1 MATIGKRAYAEMFGP
16 TVGDRLRLADT
27 DLIVE
32 VEYDLTLRAG
42 GYGEEAKFGGGKTI
56 RDGMAQ
62 SQRTRDRAG
71 TGPCGG
77 GAMDTVLT
85 NALIIDHTGIIKAD
99 IGLKGGRIAAI
110 GKSGNPDTQSGVDI
124 IIGPGTEIISCE
136 GNIVTAGGIDSHIHF
151 ICPQQIEE
159 ALASGITTMLG
170 GGTGPATGTFAT
182 TCTPGPWNIERML
195 QAAEAFPMNLGFLG
209 KGNAALPDALHEQ
222 INAGVIG
229 LKLHEDWG
237 TTPAAISN
245 CLDVAEATDT
255 QVAIH
260 SDTLN
265 ESGFVED
272 TIAATKGRTLC
283 AFHTEGAGGGHA
295 PDILRVVGEANF
307 LPSSTNPTMPYTHN
321 TLDEHVDMLMVC
333 HHLDASI
340 AEDLAFA
347 ESRIRKETIAAED
360 VLHDMGA
367 ISMMSSDSQAMG
379 RVGEVILRTWQTA
392 HKMKVQRGWL
402 DNPQPSGSGV
412 PEDNSRNDNFRV
424 KRYIAKYTINPAI
437 AHGIS
442 HEVGSIEVGKWA
454 DMVIWKPAFFG
465 VKPALILKGGFIA
478 MAAMGDPNAS
488 IPTPQPVHYRPM
500 FGSYGG
506 ALARGS
512 LTFVSQA
519 SLAAG
524 IGQRFGLHKTLAAV
538 KGVRGIT
545 KRDMVHNGYLPRME
559 VDPQTYAVRADG
571 QLLTCEPASS
581 LPMTQR
587 YFLF

>member
-1 MATIGKRAYAEMFGP
+1 MATIGRRAYAEMFGP
-16 TVGDRLRLADT
+16 TVGDRVRLADT
-27 DLIVE
+27 ELILE
-32 VEYDLTLRAG
+32 VEADHTLRAG
-42 GYGEEAKFGGGKTI
+42 SYGEEVKFGGGKTI

-62 SQRTRDRAG
+62 SQRTNAGTG
-71 TGPCGG
+71 TGPCGSD
-77 GAMDTVLT
+77 AVDTVLT
-85 NALIIDHTGIIKAD
+85 NALLIDHTGIFKAD
-99 IGLKGGRIAAI
+99 IGLRAGRIASI
-110 GKSGNPDTQSGVDI
+110 GKAGNPDVQPGVDI
-124 IIGPGTEIISCE
+124 IIGPGTEVISCE

-170 GGTGPATGTFAT
+170 GGTGPATGTLAT
-182 TCTPGPWNIERML
+182 TCTPGPFNLERML
-195 QAAEAFPMNLGFLG
+195 QAADAFPMNLGFLG
-209 KGNAALPDALHEQ
+209 KGNASLPDALHEQ
-222 INAGVIG
+222 INAGAIG

-265 ESGFVED
+265 ESGFVEN
-272 TIAATKGRTLC
+272 TIAAVGGRGIC

-295 PDILRVVGEANF
+295 PGILRVVGEDNF

-360 VLHDMGA
+360 ILPDLGA

-392 HKMKVQRGWL
+392 HKMKVQRGSL
-402 DNPQPSGSGV
+402 QGDTA
-412 PEDNSRNDNFRV
+412 RNDNTRI
-424 KRYIAKYTINPAI
+424 KRYVAKYTINPAI
-437 AHGIS
+437 AHGIA
-442 HEVGSIEVGKWA
+442 HEVGSLEVGKWA
-454 DMVIWKPAFFG
+454 DIVIWKPAFFG
-465 VKPALILKGGFIA
+465 VKPALILKGGLIA

-488 IPTPQPVHYRPM
+488 IPTPQPVHWRPM
-500 FGSYGG
+500 FGSYGR
-506 ALARGS
+506 ALKCAV
-512 LTFVSQA
+512 TFVSQA
-519 SLAAG
+519 ALHNAEVAAL
-524 IGQRFGLHKTLAAV
+524 GLQKPLVAV
-538 KGVRGIT
+538 KGCRRVT
-545 KRDMVHNGYLPRME
+545 KSDMVLNDATPEIE
-559 VDPQTYAVRADG
+559 VDPETYIVRADG
-571 QLLTCEPASS
+571 EHLTCEPAEV
-581 LPMTQR
+581 LPMAQR